1 MWISVQEGSFH
12 QRSCCPMYS
21 KSPRV
26 HICIRHEHL
35 DPNAAVPHHS
45 SLQSRPPFTPDDS
58 YFTSRG
64 MFAPLGTC
72 AGQSVRLQQKSIKD
86 SCSECKGGSFNHV
99 HGKCWLL
106 GYRSVLR
113 NDLGE
118 SWRWCSI
125 CNIKAGCMPI
135 CRESQRFFLK
145 YGNLR
150 QEQTVNVMEALGATS
165 FSLKAF
171 EMHRCLYYSQ
181 VPWGI
186 WRFMWRIQPV
196 WESLREWWK
205 VFSVYCAGTMV
216 KLSVINTNMSF
227 SEVCSQ
233 LLLLKR
239 RLSSLSSAVLTDRQ

>member
-1 MWISVQEGSFH
+1 MLSDGLSDSGS
-12 QRSCCPMYS
+12 CTV
-21 KSPRV
+21 RV
-26 HICIRHEHL
+26 HLWTSASVMSILTRTQPSRTIPPCSHG
-35 DPNAAVPHHS
+35 HHS
-45 SLQSRPPFTPDDS
+45 HLTIHISHH
-58 YFTSRG
+58 RG

-72 AGQSVRLQQKSIKD
+72 AGQSVRLQQTSIKD

-135 CRESQRFFLK
+135 CRESQHFFLK

-196 WESLREWWK
+196 WESSREWWK

-216 KLSVINTNMSF
+216 KLSVINTNIYF
-227 SEVCSQ
+227 SEACSQ